1 MGQEGFIQ
9 GDRGDVFQAQ
19 NLLKKLPKVRGEY
32 RENAALKNWFDVGGV
47 AEILFKPS
55 DINDL
60 QSFLK
65 EVPRET
71 PLTILGAAS
80 NVIIRDG
87 GIEGVVIR
95 LGGEFAKVLVQDEF
109 ITVGAAALCGNV
121 ALHSRNHA
129 LSGLE
134 FLTGIPGSIGGAIA
148 MNGGCYGSDMSQ
160 VLVTVRALDYQGEM
174 RELKN
179 IDFGFYYRGNKIATD
194 FIFVEAVLKG
204 LKSSIE
210 EVSQKISDCNQKRE
224 EAQPI
229 RAKTGGS
236 TFKNPAA
243 IDSTQKAWQ
252 LIDAAGYRGFK
263 VGDAQISEKHCN
275 FMINTGKARALDL
288 IELGSKAKKDV
299 KEKTGIDLEWEIKIL
314 GRD

>member
-32 RENAALKNWFDVGGV
+32 RENAALKNWFDVGGA
-47 AEILFKPS
+47 AEILFKPA

-60 QSFLK
+60 QNFLK
-65 EVPRET
+65 TVPREIS
-71 PLTILGAAS
+71 LTILGAAS

-95 LGGEFAKVLVQDEF
+95 LGGDFAKVSVQDEF

-121 ALHSRNHA
+121 ALHSRNNA

-160 VLVTVRALDYQGEM
+160 VLVTVLALDYQGEM
-174 RELKN
+174 HELKN
-179 IDFGFYYRGNKIATD
+179 ADFGFYYRGNKIATD
-194 FIFVEAVLKG
+194 FIFVEAVLKC
-204 LKSSIE
+204 LKSSVE
-210 EVSQKISDCNQKRE
+210 EVSQKIADYNQKRE

-236 TFKNPAA
+236 TFKNPVAV
-243 IDSTQKAWQ
+243 DSTQKAWQ

-288 IELGSKAKKDV
+288 IELGSKAKKNV